1 MTNRNRQRRRWRP
14 TVSHRVTDGRL
25 QRRVLLL
32 LAADV
37 VEGEEDVVVVR
48 QGRREL
54 DLDLI
59 VEVWRSVE
67 IDFFAFVCFA
77 VINFA
82 VFEQKAEAQV
92 LIVTPTPA

>member
-1 MTNRNRQRRRWRP
+1 MTAGACQPRLTGP
-14 TVSHRVTDGRL
+14 YRVPDGRL
-25 QRRVLLL
+25 QRCVLLL

-48 QGRREL
+48 QGGREL

-67 IDFFAFVCFA
+67 
-77 VINFA
+77 
-82 VFEQKAEAQV
+82 
-92 LIVTPTPA
+92 T